1 MSVLSNQGNNSAHI
15 VTRTLT
21 WGCEQVTKLFVPRS
35 KISRSGNIPRPCDR
49 EILDVPRYCYDASL
63 LVGRM
68 ALLRID
74 RDELARDDPLLL
86 RELQGICTL
95 CGSKGE
101 CLRDLARER
110 ETGEPQD
117 WQDYCPNVATL
128 NALGALQ
135 NCPRAAQY
143 LKRPH
148 VSHL

>member
-1 MSVLSNQGNNSAHI
+1 MPVLSDQVTNSAHI
-15 VTRTLT
+15 VTRTLA
-21 WGCEQVTKLFVPRS
+21 WCCALITKLFVPQN
-35 KISRSGNIPRPCDR
+35 KVSRSGNIPRPCDR

-63 LVGRM
+63 LFGRM

-117 WQDYCPNVATL
+117 WQDYCPNVATIKV
-128 NALGALQ
+128 LGALQ

-143 LKRPH
+143 LKTPH
-148 VSHL
+148 SS